1 MGSQPPAHS
10 LDSLS
15 GVDTRKKYALLSQR
29 AQRLARGY
37 SQLIGL
43 CFCDATAAYINEA
56 LNGMLDF
63 ADQHDYR
70 VGLYRFNPFDV
81 MMLRA

>member
-1 MGSQPPAHS
+1 M
-10 LDSLS
+10 
-15 GVDTRKKYALLSQR
+15 
-29 AQRLARGY
+29 
-37 SQLIGL
+37 IGH

>member
-1 MGSQPPAHS
+1 M
-10 LDSLS
+10 DSLS
-15 GVDTRKKYALLSQR
+15 GVDTRKKYALLRQR